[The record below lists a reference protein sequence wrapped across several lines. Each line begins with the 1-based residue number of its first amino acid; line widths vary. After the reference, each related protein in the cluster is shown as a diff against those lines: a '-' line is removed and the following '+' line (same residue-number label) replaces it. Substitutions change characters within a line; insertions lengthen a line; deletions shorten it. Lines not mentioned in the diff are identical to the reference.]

1 MYMEKE
7 IDVLEEVDHYKSDE
21 SDRGEEEPYSQ
32 KPLCDTGAFT
42 SGISSAC
49 TNWVL
54 KISV

>member
-7 IDVLEEVDHYKSDE
+7 TDVLEEVDHYKSDE
-21 SDRGEEEPYSQ
+21 SDRGEEEPHSQ
-32 KPLCDTGAFT
+32 KPPCDTRAST
-42 SGISSAC
+42 SGTSSAC